1 MNAIALQSDSS
12 GNSIY
17 VEAGDTAIIFD
28 AGISGIKAE
37 ERLAAHGRDIRHVS
51 AVIISHDHGDHTRS
65 AGIYQRKYGLPVHI
79 TEETFRAANYNGGLG
94 KMNDVR
100 HFAAG
105 DTLSFNGLTVETI
118 PTPHDAADGLVF
130 VVTAGKKRL
139 GILTDLG
146 HPFDA
151 LSDIIPT
158 LNGVFLESNYEPDM
172 LENGPYPHYLKE
184 RISGPNGH
192 ISNDEAA
199 DLLRARA
206 KKLDWAFLAHLSGEN
221 NSPQTA
227 LTTHRRLASPNYPLY
242 AAIRGQAGEMLA
254 L

>member
-1 MNAIALQSDSS
+1 MKAIALQSGST
-12 GNSIY
+12 GNCIY
-17 VEAGDTAIIFD
+17 VEANGTALLFD

-37 ERLAAHGRDIRHVS
+37 QRLAAHGRDIRHVT
-51 AVIISHDHGDHTRS
+51 AVIISHDHRDHVGC
-65 AGIYQRKYGLPVHI
+65 AGIYQRKYGLPVYL
-79 TEETFRAANYNGGLG
+79 TEKTFRTANHRCALG
-94 KMNDVR
+94 KMNDLR

-105 DTLSFNGLTVETI
+105 DTLSLDGLTIETV
-118 PTPHDAADGLVF
+118 PTPHDAADGIAF

-151 LSDIIPT
+151 LNEIIRS
-158 LNGVFLESNYEPDM
+158 LHGIFIESNYDPDM
-172 LENGPYPHYLKE
+172 LQNGPYPHFLKQ

-199 DLLRARA
+199 ELLRASA
-206 KKLDWAFLAHLSGEN
+206 KKLNWACLAHLSEEN
-221 NSPQTA
+221 NSPSTA
-227 LTTHRRLASPNYPLY
+227 LSAHHRIARPHYPLHTASRY
-242 AAIRGQAGEMLA
+242 QAGEMLT